1 MNCKYK
7 DAKCF
12 KCGKLG
18 HTSSACR
25 STKRGT
31 DKQKQ
36 LEEDGSSE
44 SENTIFGIEENESVE
59 RAMLKVN
66 INKATVLMEVDT
78 GAAVTIIPKGICKLN
93 LKKSSRRLKSVTG
106 QAVKLAGQT
115 KVKVKIG
122 RITKYLT
129 RYVAEDKNS
138 LSLLGRD
145 WIKAFFGNGWIR
157 RLTKNVI
164 ASVNNTE
171 KPVKLKRI
179 LDKYSDTVF
188 KPGLGELKEIKAQL
202 HLKPEAQPRFY
213 KPREVPFAV
222 KPRLEKALE
231 EMVEE
236 GNLERVGF
244 SHWGTP
250 MVPVVKPNG
259 MVRVCGDYK
268 VTLNPCLEVPQYPL
282 PRAEECFH
290 AMNGGKHFTKIN
302 VAQAYNQVT
311 LDEESRDL
319 TTINTHKGLYR
330 WTRLPYGVASSPAI
344 FQEIMD
350 KILQGLHQVV

>member
-18 HTSSACR
+18 HTSSTCR
-25 STKRGT
+25 STKKGT

-138 LSLLGRD
+138 PSLLGRD

-179 LDKYSDTVF
+179 LDKYSDSV
-188 KPGLGELKEIKAQL
+188 
-202 HLKPEAQPRFY
+202 
-213 KPREVPFAV
+213 
-222 KPRLEKALE
+222 
-231 EMVEE
+231 
-236 GNLERVGF
+236 
-244 SHWGTP
+244 
-250 MVPVVKPNG
+250 
-259 MVRVCGDYK
+259 
-268 VTLNPCLEVPQYPL
+268 
-282 PRAEECFH
+282 
-290 AMNGGKHFTKIN
+290 
-302 VAQAYNQVT
+302 
-311 LDEESRDL
+311 
-319 TTINTHKGLYR
+319 
-330 WTRLPYGVASSPAI
+330 
-344 FQEIMD
+344 
-350 KILQGLHQVV
+350 